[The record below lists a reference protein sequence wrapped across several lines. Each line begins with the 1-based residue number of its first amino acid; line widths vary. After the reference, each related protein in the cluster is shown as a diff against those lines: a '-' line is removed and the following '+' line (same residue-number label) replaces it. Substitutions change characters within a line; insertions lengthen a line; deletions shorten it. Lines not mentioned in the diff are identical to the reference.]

1 MPTVESLG
9 TNYNSDTKERSR
21 SRSND
26 KVIDNNDSSNKKKR
40 NDEELPLSFASF
52 YYSLK
57 VLKGKGMNKMTI
69 LINIFFLFNNFKSN
83 NKYQKIKIDEREDVQ
98 KKTFAKWINSQ
109 LIKVRKITCYNNNK
123 KKKFNNSF
131 LIL

>member
-26 KVIDNNDSSNKKKR
+26 KVIDNNDSSNKKQR

-57 VLKGKGMNKMTI
+57 VLKGKGMNNDNTNKY
-69 LINIFFLFNNFKSN
+69 IFFL
-83 NKYQKIKIDEREDVQ
+83 
-98 KKTFAKWINSQ
+98 
-109 LIKVRKITCYNNNK
+109 
-123 KKKFNNSF
+123 
-131 LIL
+131 